1 MASSWP
7 RLTSSFAARAPSSAP
22 GRRAPRI
29 SSWPPCGAT
38 RPWSATAREVAF
50 DLVDAD
56 PALAGLTEL
65 AAEIRLLVDDEDQ
78 EFLFKG

>member
-1 MASSWP
+1 V
-7 RLTSSFAARAPSSAP
+7 
-22 GRRAPRI
+22 G
-29 SSWPPCGAT
+29 
-38 RPWSATAREVAF
+38 TAREVAF